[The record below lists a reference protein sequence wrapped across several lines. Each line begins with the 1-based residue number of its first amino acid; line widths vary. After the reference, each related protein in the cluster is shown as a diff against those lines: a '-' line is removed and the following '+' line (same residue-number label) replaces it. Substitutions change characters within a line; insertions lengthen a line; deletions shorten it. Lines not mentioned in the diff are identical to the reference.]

1 MSNKPKNCPY
11 CGTKPEVQLMGYYIL
26 DGKPQYRIKC
36 PKCNKVNY
44 GKSEQEAVDLWNSQ
58 TAGEIHACPF
68 CRSKAEVRELIP
80 ETPQNAP
87 IFAVVCL
94 DCGAE
99 LVRGGSEKNAIDAWN
114 MRQNWAS
121 NIPDREQFIDFLK
134 QTRQMLWAMEV
145 KSDETKQLID
155 GFLDGMG
162 VKNEVRPTG
171 RTNTEQ
177 T

>member
-1 MSNKPKNCPY
+1 MSDKPKNCPY
-11 CGTKPEVQLMGYYIL
+11 CGTKPEESCYI
-26 DGKPQYRIKC
+26 GSKPLYEVKC
-36 PKCNKVNY
+36 PKC
-44 GKSEQEAVDLWNSQ
+44 GKFNRGITDKAAIDLWNSQ

-68 CRSKAEVRELIP
+68 CGSKAEVRELIP
-80 ETPQNAP
+80 ETPKNAP

-114 MRQNWAS
+114 TRQNWAS

-134 QTRQMLWAMEV
+134 QTREMLWAMEV
-145 KSDETKQLID
+145 NSDETKQLID
-155 GFLDGMG
+155 EFLEGMG

-171 RTNTEQ
+171 RTDTEQ